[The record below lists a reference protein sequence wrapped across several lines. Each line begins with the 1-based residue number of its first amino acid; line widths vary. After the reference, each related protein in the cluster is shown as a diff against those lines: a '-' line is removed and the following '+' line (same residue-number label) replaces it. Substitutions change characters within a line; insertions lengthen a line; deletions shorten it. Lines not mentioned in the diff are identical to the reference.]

1 MKTEGQN
8 LKQLGSNKTNYCF
21 EYPNSTILETFDNR
35 RPERDYN
42 IEFIFNEFTSLCPKT
57 GQPDFATIKV
67 NYTPDKYCIES
78 KSFKLYMF
86 SYRQNG
92 AFMETITNQILD
104 DMVKICQPR
113 LMKVEGIFNARGGTF
128 INVTATYKSDS

>member
-1 MKTEGQN
+1 MEGQN
-8 LKQLGSNKTNYCF
+8 LEQLGSKDTNY
-21 EYPNSTILETFDNR
+21 EYDEPSKAILETFDNR

-113 LMKVEGIFNARGGTF
+113 QMTVEGIFNARGGTF